1 MRRHFV
7 LKIVAGLIGLVLLSV
22 IVAVLYVSA
31 NLDRYQDRVND
42 MVDTMVEEATG
53 REVQIEGNVR
63 IKVSLTPTV
72 AIDGVSFANAAWGT
86 QPQMAR
92 VKSIEAKIALIPLL
106 SGDLLIEHF
115 ILIEPD
121 IFIETDAQGRGNW
134 VFAEDSADQLDQ
146 QDTEAATEGLAT
158 LGVQEI
164 EISEG
169 RLRYRAGDTGHTTTL
184 VFNRLSAQAEDTNSP
199 LNLELDVAYNGHAI
213 EANATLGAIRDLLAN
228 QAFPLQASVD
238 TADARITIDGQLER
252 PMEGKGLALDIV
264 MQTDSLSN
272 FSGLAG
278 TELPT
283 LGPLEVSARLS
294 DSEAGYQL
302 QELKARVGKTEVS
315 GRLAAVLTGK
325 RPRLEA
331 QLTSTNIDL
340 ADFTAGEAP
349 PKKAKKADKAK
360 RVFSADPLPF
370 EGLRALDAD
379 VSLQADRVTAQ
390 GIRLQDVDLKLALDD
405 GRLMVKP
412 AKAKV
417 AGGAISAGIDVD
429 ARGKTAGLTATL
441 DGNQIDRGRLLKEI
455 MDSDIMSGGKTDL
468 TVKLKGRGNSLR
480 AIAAALN
487 GEVLV
492 VTGEGRIHNK
502 AMNLAGG
509 NPLFDLFGMLNP
521 FMKKEPNTTVK
532 CGVVRYDITDGMAT
546 TEKGIAF
553 ETDKLVMLGTGT
565 INLKNEQLSLLFE
578 SKPSRDSAEDELEK
592 LVKAGHLS
600 LAALVQ
606 VRGTLVEP
614 KLELNP
620 AGLLKEGAK
629 ATAAVATLGLSTL
642 ASDLLEED
650 SRDENPCLT
659 AQRKPAPTG
668 GGSGKAKQSKPEET
682 KQQDGVGGLLK
693 GVIGK

>member
-1 MRRHFV
+1 MRKHFV
-7 LKIVAGLIGLVLLSV
+7 LKIVAGLIGLVLVSV
-22 IVAVLYVSA
+22 IIALVYVAA
-31 NLDRYQDRVND
+31 NMDRYQDRVND

-53 REVQIEGNVR
+53 REVQIEGNVH

-134 VFAEDSADQLDQ
+134 VFAEDTADQLDQ
-146 QDTEAATEGLAT
+146 QDAEAATEGLAT

-184 VFNRLSAQAEDTNSP
+184 VFDRLSAQAEDTNSP

-213 EANATLGAIRDLLAN
+213 EANATLGAIRTLLAN
-228 QAFPLQASVD
+228 QTFPLRASVD
-238 TADARITIDGQLER
+238 TADARITIEGKLEH
-252 PMEGKGLALDIV
+252 PMDGKGLAFDIAL
-264 MQTDSLSN
+264 QTDSLGN

-278 TELPT
+278 TELPP
-283 LGPLEVSARLS
+283 LGPLEVSARLA

-302 QELKARVGKTEVS
+302 QELKAKVGKTDVS

-340 ADFTAGEAP
+340 ADFTTGAAP
-349 PKKAKKADKAK
+349 PKKDKKAVKAK

-379 VSLQADRVTAQ
+379 VTLRADRVTAQ
-390 GIRLQDVDLKLALDD
+390 GIRLQDVDLKLALDG
-405 GRLMVKP
+405 GRLIVKP

-417 AGGAISAGIDVD
+417 TGGAISAAIDVD
-429 ARGKTAGLTATL
+429 ARGKTAALTATL
-441 DGNQIDRGRLLKEI
+441 DGRQIDRGRLLKEI
-455 MDSDIMSGGKTDL
+455 KGSDIMSGGKTDL

-521 FMKKEPNTTVK
+521 FMKKEPHTTIK

-553 ETDKLVMLGTGT
+553 ETDKLVILGAGT
-565 INLKNEQLSLLFE
+565 INLKNEQLSLLIE

-606 VRGTLVEP
+606 VRGTLAEP

-629 ATAAVATLGLSTL
+629 ATARVATLGLSAL
-642 ASDLLEED
+642 ATDLLEED
-650 SRDENPCLT
+650 SRDDNPCLT

-668 GGSGKAKQSKPEET
+668 GGSGKAKQSKSEET
-682 KQQDGVGGLLK
+682 KKQGGVGGLLK